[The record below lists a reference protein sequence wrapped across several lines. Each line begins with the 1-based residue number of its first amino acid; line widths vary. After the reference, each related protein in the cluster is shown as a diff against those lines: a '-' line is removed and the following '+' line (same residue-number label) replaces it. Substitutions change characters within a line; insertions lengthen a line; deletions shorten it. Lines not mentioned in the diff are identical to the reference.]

1 MERLGTGIGWR
12 PEIADAV
19 ERMPGIDWVEAVAEN
34 VCPGH
39 LPDSLRRLRERGVT
53 VVPHGVS
60 LGLGGAERPDEGR
73 LAALAERVTALGSPL
88 VTEHIAFVRAG
99 GALTAS
105 PRLEAGHLLPVPRT
119 RDALDVLCENVRIA
133 QDALPV
139 PLAVE
144 NIAALISWPAEEMT
158 EGQFLYELADRTGV
172 GLLID
177 VANLHT
183 NHVNRGEDP
192 AKALAELPL
201 EAIAYV
207 HVAGGFERDG
217 VWHDSHAHPVPRPVL
232 DILTDLASRV
242 RPPGVLLERD
252 ENFPEAAELHS
263 ELASI
268 RRAVETG
275 AVERVKA
282 ELREA
287 GRTAA
292 RPATRPSAPGSKV
305 PRVGAG
311 VVRAGTEESRA
322 AAEAPQAG
330 AGVPDTAA
338 ETLAAGVVTPRAG
351 AEEPRGGVAA
361 PRPRAA
367 IPDTAAETPEAGVV
381 TPRAAA
387 EAPRPS
393 AGVPPTVAETPEAET
408 GRPRYGAEASRT
420 EAGVAR
426 AAADTP
432 EVGTETPEAGAEMPE
447 AGTAVLRPGDE
458 TGAVEA
464 TRGAFGL
471 PHPRETEAAGQRPG
485 GPGAA
490 RPRLGDVVAEARQRP
505 EARDEETLP
514 RPEAGDPVAETQ
526 PRPEAGDPVAEARQQ
541 PEAVDEEARDEE
553 ARDEEA
559 RDEGARDE
567 GARDEKARPRSEVG
581 VGEARQRV
589 GLAQA
594 ALLSALVA
602 GTPVPEGFDRARI
615 GVQARALAAKRADV
629 VAKVAPELPV
639 ILGREYRVAFL
650 GYAQTNPMTGGYRRD
665 ALTFAEHLLAAGR
678 PGETQARR
686 ELREWWL
693 ERSGPAP
700 RSARPV
706 RRLARATRRALLR
719 R

>member
-39 LPDSLRRLRERGVT
+39 LPESLERLRERGIT

-60 LGLGGAERPDEGR
+60 LGLGGADRPDEGR
-73 LAALAERVTALGSPL
+73 LAALAERVEALGSPL

-133 QDALPV
+133 QESLPV

-144 NIAALISWPAEEMT
+144 NIAALISWPGEEMT

-242 RPPGVLLERD
+242 CPPGVLLERD
-252 ENFPEAAELHS
+252 ENFPEPAELER
-263 ELASI
+263 ELGAI
-268 RRAVETG
+268 RHALETG
-275 AVERVKA
+275 AVERVKTQ
-282 ELREA
+282 LLEA
-287 GRTAA
+287 GSA
-292 RPATRPSAPGSKV
+292 ATRRAEAAAVGT
-305 PRVGAG
+305 GAG
-311 VVRAGTEESRA
+311 QRGEEPPEAGGRTLVA
-322 AAEAPQAG
+322 AG
-330 AGVPDTAA
+330 AGQPAHEAQAA
-338 ETLAAGVVTPRAG
+338 QGRLLAG
-351 AEEPRGGVAA
+351 AGEQGE
-361 PRPRAA
+361 
-367 IPDTAAETPEAGVV
+367 
-381 TPRAAA
+381 
-387 EAPRPS
+387 
-393 AGVPPTVAETPEAET
+393 
-408 GRPRYGAEASRT
+408 
-420 EAGVAR
+420 
-426 AAADTP
+426 
-432 EVGTETPEAGAEMPE
+432 
-447 AGTAVLRPGDE
+447 E
-458 TGAVEA
+458 TGAVGA
-464 TRGAFGL
+464 TRGAFDL
-471 PHPRETEAAGQRPG
+471 PHP
-485 GPGAA
+485 
-490 RPRLGDVVAEARQRP
+490 
-505 EARDEETLP
+505 
-514 RPEAGDPVAETQ
+514 
-526 PRPEAGDPVAEARQQ
+526 
-541 PEAVDEEARDEE
+541 
-553 ARDEEA
+553 
-559 RDEGARDE
+559 GARE
-567 GARDEKARPRSEVG
+567 
-581 VGEARQRV
+581 RV

-602 GTPVPEGFDRARI
+602 GTPVPEGFDRVRVV
-615 GVQARALAAKRADV
+615 VQARALAAKRADV
-629 VAKVAPELPV
+629 VGKVAPELPV
-639 ILGREYRVAFL
+639 ILGEDYRPAFL
-650 GYAQTNPMTGGYRRD
+650 GYAQTHPMTDGYRRD
-665 ALTFAEHLLAAGR
+665 ALTFAEHLLSAGR
-678 PGETQARR
+678 PGDTQARR

-700 RSARPV
+700 RSRRPAQ
-706 RRLARATRRALLR
+706 RLARATRRVLLR